1 MCFSSCANLFFV
13 LFILFCYV
21 LDVAIAVDT
30 ITSSQPVKDPET
42 LRSKDGNFTLGFFSP
57 QNSKNR
63 YVGIWWKSQSTV
75 VWVANRNQPLNDSSG
90 IITISEDGNL
100 VVLNG
105 QKQVV
110 WSSNVSNTSSN
121 TTSQFSDYGKLV
133 LTETTTGNIL
143 WDSFQQPSDT
153 LLPGMKLSSN
163 STSMRVKLAS
173 WKSPSNPSV
182 GSFSS
187 GVVERINILEVFVWN
202 ETQPYWRSG
211 PWNGGI
217 FTGIPSMSPYRNGFK
232 GGDDGEANT
241 EIYYTVPSAL
251 TFTIYMLNSQGQYEE
266 KWWYDEKKEM
276 QLVWTSQESDCDV
289 YGMCG
294 PFTSCNAQSS
304 PICSCLK
311 GFEPR
316 NKEEW
321 NRQNWT
327 GGCVRRTQLQ
337 CERVKDHNTSRDT
350 KEDGFLKLQMVKV
363 PDFPEGSPVEPD
375 ICRSQCLENCSCV
388 AYTHDDG
395 IGCMSWTGNLL
406 DIQQFSEGGLDL
418 YIRVAHTELDKG
430 TNTKIII
437 TITVIIGTVMIVT
450 CAYVMWRTS
459 NHPGRIWN
467 LIKSAR
473 KGNNRAF
480 VRFNNDETPNHPSH
494 KVIEELS
501 QVTLPELLLF
511 NFERVATA
519 TNSFDLSNKLGQGGF
534 GPVYKR
540 SSIIEGIARGLLY
553 LHRDSRLRII
563 HRDLKASN
571 ILLDE
576 ELNPKISDFGMARI
590 FGGTEDQANTNRI
603 VGTYGYMS
611 PEYAMQGLFSEKSDV
626 FSFGVLVLEIVSGR
640 RNSSFYDNVHALSL
654 LGFAWI
660 QWREG
665 NTLSL
670 MMDQE
675 IHDPSHHED
684 ILRYIHIGLLCVQ
697 EHAVDRPTMAAVIS
711 MLSSELALPPP
722 SQPAFILQQNMLNL
736 ASSEETLR
744 CCSINITPSQSIKDP
759 ETLRS
764 KDGKFTLGFFTP
776 QNSTN
781 RYVGIWWMS
790 QSTIIWVA
798 DRNQPLNDSSGK
810 VTISEDGNLVVLNG
824 TKQVIW
830 SSNMSNITSNIQAQ
844 SFQIFSSQIC
854 NCLKGF
860 EPRIK
865 GEWDRQNWSSGCVRS
880 TGLQCETTG
889 CMSWTGN
896 LLDIQQFSSAG
907 LVLYVRVAYAELEH
921 DKGKKATIIIT
932 ITVIIAAILIVTC
945 ACAMWRTYN
954 HQARKRNNKASLLF
968 NNDETSEHP
977 SQKVIEELSQVTLPE
992 LLQLDFEMVAIATNN
1007 FHLPNKLGQGGFG
1020 PVYKV
1025 P

>member
-534 GPVYKR
+534 GPVYKGKLQDGQEIAVKRLSRASGQGLEEFMNEVVVISKLQHRNLVRLFGCCAEGDEKMLIYEYMPNKSLDVFIFDQSRSKLLDWRKR

-744 CCSINITPSQSIKDP
+744 CCSINIVS
-759 ETLRS
+759 
-764 KDGKFTLGFFTP
+764 
-776 QNSTN
+776 
-781 RYVGIWWMS
+781 
-790 QSTIIWVA
+790 
-798 DRNQPLNDSSGK
+798 
-810 VTISEDGNLVVLNG
+810 VT
-824 TKQVIW
+824 
-830 SSNMSNITSNIQAQ
+830 
-844 SFQIFSSQIC
+844 
-854 NCLKGF
+854 
-860 EPRIK
+860 
-865 GEWDRQNWSSGCVRS
+865 
-880 TGLQCETTG
+880 
-889 CMSWTGN
+889 
-896 LLDIQQFSSAG
+896 DIQG
-907 LVLYVRVAYAELEH
+907 R
-921 DKGKKATIIIT
+921 
-932 ITVIIAAILIVTC
+932 
-945 ACAMWRTYN
+945 
-954 HQARKRNNKASLLF
+954 
-968 NNDETSEHP
+968 
-977 SQKVIEELSQVTLPE
+977 
-992 LLQLDFEMVAIATNN
+992 
-1007 FHLPNKLGQGGFG
+1007 
-1020 PVYKV
+1020 
-1025 P
+1025 